1 MPHTGTI
8 NFVSGIY
15 RSDCCGVERAL
26 SETLKFPPCDGGK
39 LGCGGDNTNWTLVPK
54 AKAKAKTKTKTK

>member
-15 RSDCCGVERAL
+15 RSDCCGVERAV
-26 SETLKFPPCDGGK
+26 SEKDIFPPCNGGK
-39 LGCGGDNTNWTLVPK
+39 SGCGRDNANWTLVR
-54 AKAKAKTKTKTK
+54 KTQTK